1 MKLKI
6 KKLKSEEL
14 TLRQRKNLSFLQH
27 LTRLPVFAAELSDAV
42 EITGACRIL
51 TGEIF
56 ISPRR
61 LGDLRQA
68 LETLV
73 HELAHAKTLEE
84 HYTGRYRRAYDSIA
98 RELAERFR
106 KGEFDERLKEVV

>member
-1 MKLKI
+1 VKLKI
-6 KKLKSEEL
+6 KKLKPEEL
-14 TLRQRKNLSFLQH
+14 TPRQRKNLLLLQH

-56 ISPRR
+56 ISPQR
-61 LGDLRQA
+61 LRDLRQA

-73 HELAHAKTLEE
+73 HELAHIRTVEE
-84 HYTGRYRRAYDSIA
+84 HYTERYRRAYDRIS

-106 KGEFDERLKEVV
+106 KGEFDQALKEVV